1 MSHSPM
7 DYNTLLKSMRLQN
20 YRDVHKITERQD
32 EEIRAAEARENEV
45 LLAYYTE
52 LQNSWQYEK
61 LAKNHVD
68 LLTKEVN
75 ISTSYEKMLKKTI
88 RPFCQKISR
97 TNGTT
102 SLNNAFIFD
111 EEEKNEFVNIYQQV
125 HTIINAGGCMEDL
138 D

>member
-1 MSHSPM
+1 M
-7 DYNTLLKSMRLQN
+7 DYNTLLNSLRLQK
-20 YRDVHKITERQD
+20 YRDVNKIAERED
-32 EEIRAAEARENEV
+32 EEICAAEGRENEV
-45 LLAYYTE
+45 LVKYYTE

-61 LAKNHVD
+61 LAENHID

-75 ISTSYEKMLKKTI
+75 ISTSYEKLLKNTI

-97 TNGTT
+97 TNDTA

-111 EEEKNEFVNIYQQV
+111 EEEMNEFVNIYQQV